1 MTHDLTGLILTGE
14 KPSFRSKFAL
24 LNGLVEIVTHLDAKQ
39 HVRIHRNTREV
50 NADEVDFN
58 GQINQ
63 NPKPNPTTI
72 LESTINMVR
81 VICYCGLLDLYFFV
95 M

>member
-1 MTHDLTGLILTGE
+1 M
-14 KPSFRSKFAL
+14 
-24 LNGLVEIVTHLDAKQ
+24 
-39 HVRIHRNTREV
+39 

-63 NPKPNPTTI
+63 NPKPNPTTK

-81 VICYCGLLDLYFFV
+81 VIYYCGLLDLYFFV